1 MPAGLAGIDAV
12 EGGSRVRA
20 LVPVQAQA
28 MLPVRALL
36 PAGFHPTGTPRSS
49 GRILLRKE

>member
-1 MPAGLAGIDAV
+1 VGLAGIEAV
-12 EGGSRVRA
+12 EGESRVRV

-28 MLPVRALL
+28 MLQVRALL
-36 PAGFHPTGTPRSS
+36 PAGLHPIGTPRSS